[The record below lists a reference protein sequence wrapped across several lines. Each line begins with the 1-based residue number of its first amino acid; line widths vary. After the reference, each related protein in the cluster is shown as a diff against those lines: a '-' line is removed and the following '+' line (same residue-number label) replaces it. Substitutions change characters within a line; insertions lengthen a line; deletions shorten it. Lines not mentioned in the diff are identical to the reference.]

1 MRHQIMLALSTLV
14 LVNCG
19 SSDEDSSYPASCQDG
34 TLESDLVESA
44 WAGSAVVNGV
54 VTVPSPPYVVGYT
67 YLQLPK
73 TDAASAKF
81 QELMTAVNQSLA
93 TPVAPLAFKVATSA
107 MCGTARTIAVFADV
121 GKMFQFTASPAHAAA
136 IDARH
141 TVSRGGS
148 HTSHTTVS
156 EAGEPS
162 FAKGTVVLAADGDG
176 LVF

>member
-1 MRHQIMLALSTLV
+1 MRYQFIIAVSAVALMS
-14 LVNCG
+14 CG
-19 SSDEDSSYPASCQDG
+19 STDDDSGYPASCQDG
-34 TLESDLVESA
+34 TLETDLVESA

-54 VTVPSPPYVVGYT
+54 VTVPASPYVVGYT

-81 QELMTAVNQSLA
+81 QELMTAVNQSLS
-93 TPVAPLAFKVATSA
+93 TPVAPVAFKVATSA

-156 EAGEPS
+156 DAGEPS